1 MSMPETKQ
9 WGGCVYI
16 DIKQRMDFIDCSSD
30 IFLAIRSEVMNYM
43 NLKSFLEENSASF
56 I

>member
-1 MSMPETKQ
+1 MERV
-9 WGGCVYI
+9 CVYI

-43 NLKSFLEENSASF
+43 NLKSFLGENSASF